1 MANVMVN
8 VPWRG
13 LPGAPVR
20 TPEKLVSRDTIP
32 DTLEVNDS
40 GVEAG
45 TATAFRL
52 QVGSPASRSTATRLV
67 ESTHNLLNTKTGDA
81 ASEEIFA

>member
-20 TPEKLVSRDTIP
+20 TPEKLVRRDTIP
-32 DTLEVNDS
+32 DTLKVNDS
-40 GVEAG
+40 GVEADTG
-45 TATAFRL
+45 AAFRL
-52 QVGSPASRSTATRLV
+52 Q
-67 ESTHNLLNTKTGDA
+67 EC
-81 ASEEIFA
+81 

>member
-20 TPEKLVSRDTIP
+20 TPEKLVRRDTIP
-32 DTLEVNDS
+32 DTLKVNDS
-40 GVEAG
+40 GVEADTG
-45 TATAFRL
+45 AAFRL
-52 QVGSPASRSTATRLV
+52 QVGGPASGSTATRLV
-67 ESTHNLLNTKTGDA
+67 ESTHNLLNTKTGNA
-81 ASEEIFA
+81 ASEGTFA